1 MITCKQIID
10 KFCEGP
16 AAMHIPTAI
25 PDCRECTTLEEL
37 METLAKHMDFDSEA
51 QAALFV
57 MDFLDYEV
65 D

>member
-16 AAMHIPTAI
+16 AAVYAPEMI
-25 PDCRECTTLEEL
+25 PDCRECTTLQDL
-37 METLAKHMDFDSEA
+37 IATVNNHMDMRNAA

-57 MDFLDYEV
+57 LNFLDYEV